1 MKRVIS
7 KEKLIKISVLIGIM
21 LISIL
26 IIFLLYKENIS
37 EILRNRINEAKK
49 EEMVVQTKAQYQIM
63 SSSGENYEIVITIE
77 NQNGIETITS
87 EGFTIECKGKNKI
100 ALDKKMK
107 EGEEYKVKIKAVG
120 EEEEE
125 YVLIATSKIPII
137 TISNM
142 DTTGDGTTKTIKI
155 EYPNIEKFKNYY
167 SLDDGI
173 TWQEHSEATNSLE
186 INAVELDNKTIN
198 AKVEVKEGKTI
209 QNVAE
214 VQAII
219 VSDSL
224 LSAAEKAVI
233 GNNRHYRIAIKDEVY
248 PVHTY
253 VENGD
258 TTYTTNKT
266 YGNASDAGTA
276 SANAKNMVLVK
287 VIGNLKINSGV
298 TVTSYGTAYGGTK
311 GLLLYV
317 TGNLENNGAIT
328 MTARGAKAAGQNV
341 YLWKNADTSQR
352 GEYEFVPKVGASGG
366 RAVSFTGYNS
376 GRAGATGGNG
386 TSRQTGGGASGAVRT
401 DSTTSTAIS
410 GRGGNGTSYSGGAG
424 GGATRNGTSGS
435 FSGGQGSDTGGAGG
449 NAGRPSNYSS
459 GAGGGAGNPGGAK
472 SPGGA
477 QANPGGTGTG
487 GLLILYGN
495 SIQNRGTISSNGAV
509 GGAGTYAGGGSSGGG
524 SINIFYTE
532 SITRG
537 TISAAG
543 GSVSGVIG
551 YLSYR
556 GGAGGS
562 GCISIGNI
570 LEGTYSAN

>member
-1 MKRVIS
+1 MKKVIS
-7 KEKLIKISVLIGIM
+7 KEKLIKISALIGIM

-311 GLLLYV
+311 GMLLYV
-317 TGNLENNGAIT
+317 TGNLENNGTIT
-328 MTARGAKAAGQNV
+328 MSARGAKAAGQNV
-341 YLWKNADTSQR
+341 YLWKNEAKANSY
-352 GEYEFVPKVGASGG
+352 EYVPAIGAAGG
-366 RAVSFTGYNS
+366 AAVYSL
-376 GRAGATGGNG
+376 AGNNGGAG
-386 TSRQTGGGASGAVRT
+386 TARKTGGGGSGGSARPGYNPGT
-401 DSTTSTAIS
+401 S
-410 GRGGNGTSYSGGAG
+410 GRGGNGTSYSGGSG
-424 GGATRNGTSGS
+424 GGAARNATAQ
-435 FSGGQGSDTGGAGG
+435 QGNDNGGAGG
-449 NAGRPSNYSS
+449 NAARPNNYGS
-459 GAGGGAGNPGGAK
+459 GSGGGAGNPGGTNSTGQITA
-472 SPGGA
+472 SPG
-477 QANPGGTGTG
+477 ANGTG

-495 SIQNRGTISSNGAV
+495 TIHNKGAIVSNGMN
-509 GGAGTYAGGGSSGGG
+509 GGQGEAAGGGASGGG
-524 SINIFYTE
+524 SINIFFKE
-532 SITRG
+532 SITKG
-537 TISAAG
+537 TIAATG
-543 GSVSGVIG
+543 GTGG
-551 YLSYR
+551 PSYSSFWGR
-556 GGAGGS
+556 AGNPGGAGGNGS
-562 GCISIGNI
+562 ISTGSIST
-570 LEGTYSAN
+570 GTYISN